1 MSVYLSLIFSS
12 FVFSVIELFKANRK
26 NLYLKVI
33 KKIYI
38 FILFILFIFN
48 RNNNDYQ
55 IYLKIFDGGYVKK
68 EKGYLLFIN
77 FIKSIGGNHN
87 IVILISGMLLIYV
100 LFFLYT
106 KKNEI
111 SFIFLYLLCGFVY
124 DINQIRNLFCIMF
137 ILIGIKFLQKRKDCI
152 YLIFNTLASSFQ
164 SLGFVY
170 FIFYFLQKIKLKK
183 YFKIVTILF
192 IFGFLLT
199 PIFPKIITFVSP
211 KKAVYYLSL
220 KPRFGM
226 LLYYI
231 FIAMDIF
238 MLKYKNRITK
248 KDILLIKFIL
258 FPIIF
263 LPYSFLFLEIIH
275 RIWRNTLYIKWFYL
289 LKDLENEKKKY
300 IIFILLISQQI
311 MFISANFIKSN
322 EAVINLLSQVGNL
335 GFYF

>member
-1 MSVYLSLIFSS
+1 MAIYLSLVFSS
-12 FVFSVIELFKANRK
+12 FLFSIIELFKNNKR
-26 NLYLKVI
+26 NLCLKIV

-48 RNNNDYQ
+48 RCNNDYEN
-55 IYLKIFDGGYVKK
+55 YLKIFTGERPGK
-68 EKGYLLFIN
+68 EKGYLLFVKILKN
-77 FIKSIGGNHN
+77 LGGNHN
-87 IVILISGMLLIYV
+87 LVILLLGVLLIFV
-100 LFFLYT
+100 LFYLY
-106 KKNEI
+106 KSKNMI
-111 SFIFLYLLCGFVY
+111 SFIFLYLLCSFVY

-137 ILIGIKFLQKRKDCI
+137 ILIGIKFLQKRKDSI
-152 YLIFNTLASSFQ
+152 YLIFNALASSFQ

-170 FIFYFLQKIKLKK
+170 FIFYFLQKIRLKK
-183 YFKIVTILF
+183 YFKLVIVLF
-192 IFGFLLT
+192 IFGFLLI
-199 PIFPKIITFVSP
+199 PIFPKIITFIFP
-211 KKAVYYLSL
+211 KKAIYYLSL

-231 FIAMDIF
+231 FIVMDIF

-263 LPYSFLFLEIIH
+263 LPYSFFFLEIIH
-275 RIWRNTLYIKWFYL
+275 RIWRNTLYIKWLYL

-300 IIFILLISQQI
+300 VIFILLISQQL

-322 EAVINLLSQVGNL
+322 EAVINLLSQVGNVR
-335 GFYF
+335 FYF